1 MTEPRTPDHTNSGA
15 RLRAGSA
22 RGTCGEG
29 GPTFAK
35 QWSMGPRPD
44 RTREHTHS
52 GPTHDTGTRAH
63 SGSTPGQDTGT
74 LTCTHSVHGFLLFR
88 GTAVSD
94 DRGERERAQG
104 LLCATLSGDF
114 ISKQVLITRSLHSRQ
129 GAGAIPGFDRNFSTT
144 YEVST
149 TVPLGGAGQGS
160 AGTLCTLGD
169 PYTLLH
175 LPTLSLL
182 ILRQSASVAQ
192 AGFELA
198 ILLSQPPE

>member
-1 MTEPRTPDHTNSGA
+1 M
-15 RLRAGSA
+15 
-22 RGTCGEG
+22 
-29 GPTFAK
+29 
-35 QWSMGPRPD
+35 
-44 RTREHTHS
+44 
-52 GPTHDTGTRAH
+52 RAH

-169 PYTLLH
+169 PYTPLH